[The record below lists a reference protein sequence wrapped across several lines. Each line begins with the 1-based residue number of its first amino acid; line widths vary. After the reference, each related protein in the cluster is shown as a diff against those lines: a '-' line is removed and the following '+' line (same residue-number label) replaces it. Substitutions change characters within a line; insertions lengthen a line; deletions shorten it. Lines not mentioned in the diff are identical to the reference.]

1 MEKEKSREKRR
12 KKRGKEEKERG
23 RMTIILLI
31 WFLQLVSW
39 LNHLSESNGN

>member
-23 RMTIILLI
+23 MTIILLI